1 MYGNAIRLSR
11 GFSKVSAQ
19 CTYEFDDEENNTS
32 NKKVIRIPVSFN
44 SFGIISICVI
54 SWYPLLPRTSIRVY
68 LEEAV
73 VVSFFLKLAFLH
85 MT

>member
-1 MYGNAIRLSR
+1 MHSVTFPRNVPMSLTMKETTI
-11 GFSKVSAQ
+11 VI
-19 CTYEFDDEENNTS
+19 
-32 NKKVIRIPVSFN
+32 KKVIRIPVSFN